1 MATDLNI
8 IVGVKS
14 GDALRQLGNVRKQV
28 DNVGAATRRTSG
40 ALRSHAKQYNST
52 AVATNKWAKG
62 ALQQAGYQV
71 GDFAVQIAGGTNALQ
86 AFGQQGSQLLG
97 IFGPVGAV
105 LGAGVAIASAVG
117 VAFTKLAGGAK
128 EAKDAMEE
136 LKDKSAQTN
145 LEIQALL
152 RGINSTDIVKAE
164 EEIKQLKQE
173 QAKINDQIHKQEDR
187 LLKAKDDG
195 NKREEEAATKRITSF
210 NRAILRLQD
219 QIDLQKEY
227 IKGINDSI
235 EGNDK
240 LSRLE
245 KLMKTMVTARTEAAK
260 KRVELMNAEDIV
272 MAQVINK
279 SQLVLEFEKARAKD
293 RSAYLNRFLSEEDA
307 IMSQAVVKSQA
318 MLDLEKKRADI
329 KEGMLLTSLKLRF
342 SDEEALMAMPVT
354 IDQTAFNKTKNM
366 LEDAKKSVADFKVGA
381 SEITPELQRIKDVS
395 EMVGTSFENAF
406 MSMIKGTASAKDAF
420 RALASDIISELY
432 RVFVVKQITG
442 FITGAVAGAFAPG
455 SAAGTGGSVAPPV
468 APRAMGGPVR
478 AGRPYLVGERGPELM
493 VPSSNGAIIPNN
505 QMGGGVVVQQTF
517 NFAANGDESVKQII
531 AQQAPKIAK
540 MTKQSIM
547 ESRRR
552 GGQMKAV
559 FG

>member
-40 ALRSHAKQYNST
+40 ALRSHAKQYNAT
-52 AVATNKWAKG
+52 AVATNKFAKG

-105 LGAGVAIASAVG
+105 LGAAVAIVSAVG

-128 EAKDAMEE
+128 EAKDAMQE
-136 LKDKSAQTN
+136 LQETTK
-145 LEIQALL
+145 AL
-152 RGINSTDIVKAE
+152 N
-164 EEIKQLKQE
+164 QE
-173 QAKINDQIHKQEDR
+173 TAKFKFGVETAGEAKLTQE
-187 LLKAKDDG
+187 L
-195 NKREEEAATKRITSF
+195 
-210 NRAILRLQD
+210 
-219 QIDLQKEY
+219 IDLKRTLATQYDDYNKAVKNEQVGL
-227 IKGINDSI
+227 I
-235 EGNDK
+235 
-240 LSRLE
+240 SRLE
-245 KLMKTMVTARTEAAK
+245 DAYQKTVRDIKAKEEQLRLLELARKENKSLINLNEQYLGQQMAAIRASRQIQKADQERIQAAIVAAGEQRGLIAETTRLGLEGAERLKQGYAEYYASRMQGEAMLVSGVRGGRGADPRQFGNLNEYLAQIAAGRKAKEDADEAAQAGTEK
-260 KRVELMNAEDIV
+260 TAEIIRTQLSPELM
-272 MAQVINK
+272 
-279 SQLVLEFEKARAKD
+279 
-293 RSAYLNRFLSEEDA
+293 
-307 IMSQAVVKSQA
+307 
-318 MLDLEKKRADI
+318 
-329 KEGMLLTSLKLRF
+329 
-342 SDEEALMAMPVT
+342 
-354 IDQTAFNKTKNM
+354 
-366 LEDAKKSVADFKVGA
+366 
-381 SEITPELQRIKDVS
+381 RIKSVS

-406 MSMIKGTASAKDAF
+406 MSMVKGTATAKDAF

-455 SAAGTGGSVAPPV
+455 SAAGTGGSFAPPV

-505 QMGGGVVVQQTF
+505 QMGGGVVIVNQTINVTTGVQQTVRAEVLGLMPQIAEASK
-517 NFAANGDESVKQII
+517 AAVLD
-531 AQQAPKIAK
+531 AK
-540 MTKQSIM
+540 
-547 ESRRR
+547 RR
-552 GGQMKAV
+552 GGA
-559 FG
+559 FAGAF